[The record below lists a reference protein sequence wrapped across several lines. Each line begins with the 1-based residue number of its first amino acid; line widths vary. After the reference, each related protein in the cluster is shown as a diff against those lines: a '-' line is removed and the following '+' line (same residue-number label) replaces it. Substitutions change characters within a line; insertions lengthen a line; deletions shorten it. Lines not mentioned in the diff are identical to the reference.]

1 MKKLV
6 AIFLVAILAGYVT
19 IPNAF
24 SDDGKNNGP
33 NDSENQDGINNQKSD
48 ANSHENAN
56 HDNDTKENDK
66 IQFGFSNATS
76 VNLTLPNGT
85 QVTFA
90 FSNGTNIGKQ
100 LASFIHQLRD
110 SFTQEGNLS
119 KQVIKDCRQQA
130 KNASPSERKII
141 MDQCK
146 TKLQEIK
153 NQFHLEQKQFQVDLK
168 QLRELVTDKNQVNH
182 ENHEKPQV
190 PNHVQNQTH
199 TPKQN
204 GPEQVLKHQKGKN
217 RGHGKQD

>member
-6 AIFLVAILAGYVT
+6 AIFLVAILAGSIT

-24 SDDGKNNGP
+24 SDDEKNN
-33 NDSENQDGINNQKSD
+33 NGINNQ
-48 ANSHENAN
+48 ENENNNNVNKENDN

-76 VNLTLPNGT
+76 VNFTLPNGT

-100 LASFIHQLRD
+100 LSSFIHQLRD
-110 SFTQEGNLS
+110 SFSQEGNQS

-130 KNASPSERKII
+130 KNASPSERKTI

-146 TKLQEIK
+146 ANLQEIK
-153 NQFHLEQKQFQVDLK
+153 NQFHSEQKQFQVDLK
-168 QLRELVTDKNQVNH
+168 QLRAITPDNQ
-182 ENHEKPQV
+182 NHEKPHTQD
-190 PNHVQNQTH
+190 HVKNQIKPI
-199 TPKQN
+199 PKQN
-204 GPEQVLKHQKGKN
+204 GLDLKHLKGKN
-217 RGHGKQD
+217 QGPGKQD